1 MKKVLNATAKVLHS
15 IVSFLTTGIILT
27 ALAVPILYL
36 AHIRPYVVL
45 SGSMEPAIPVHSVCF
60 VNENIPFAQI
70 TPGEVISFRMEGGM
84 LVTHRVSAVQ
94 DGRCITKGDANSIED
109 AVPVTADNYI
119 GKTVAVIPGIGV
131 VLILLHTTPGK
142 ICAGALILL
151 LLVLSLIP
159 QSKKDE
165 NPPERSE
172 ADETV

>member
-1 MKKVLNATAKVLHS
+1 MSGSSSQARHEENPECNRKGAAQHRVISDDRDL
-15 IVSFLTTGIILT
+15 LT
-27 ALAVPILYL
+27 ALAVAILYL

-94 DGRCITKGDANSIED
+94 DGRCTTKGDANSIED

-119 GKTVAVIPGIGV
+119 GKTVAVIDE
-131 VLILLHTTPGK
+131 TS
-142 ICAGALILL
+142 C
-151 LLVLSLIP
+151 LVLYYS
-159 QSKKDE
+159 
-165 NPPERSE
+165 
-172 ADETV
+172 